1 MHVKI
6 RLLQQWRMGWETA
19 ADKSNLLRKVNE
31 QSLRISTT
39 FKSTTSFK
47 VLAST
52 PYKPRITF
60 CITIANKMVD
70 DLKGCLKEIQ
80 HILDSFDLN
89 NVYVF
94 LNIVYSNK
102 VL

>member
-1 MHVKI
+1 
-6 RLLQQWRMGWETA
+6 MGWET

-31 QSLRISTT
+31 QSLRIFTT

-47 VLAST
+47 DLAST
-52 PYKPRITF
+52 PYQPRTTF

-70 DLKGCLKEIQ
+70 DLKCCLKEIP

-89 NVYVF
+89 HVYVF
-94 LNIVYSNK
+94 LNIAYLNQ

>member
-19 ADKSNLLRKVNE
+19 DKSNLLRKVNE
-31 QSLRISTT
+31 QSLRIFTT

-47 VLAST
+47 DLAST
-52 PYKPRITF
+52 PYQPRTTF

-70 DLKGCLKEIQ
+70 DLKCCLKEIP

-89 NVYVF
+89 HVYVF
-94 LNIVYSNK
+94 LNIAYLNK